1 MTGAIALVGLTAPHS
16 KGWLTTLRHL
26 PECERLLVSDPDG
39 LGRDGL
45 ASPEESPD
53 ESAVEWIDS
62 IDDLLEGDQRPEMA
76 LLSVRN
82 DQAAELA
89 ERFLRAGIACI
100 VEKPCA
106 RSSEQIARLNEAA
119 STGGVIWAPAF
130 MNRLLPVALR
140 ARQIIAEGGVGRIVS
155 VEGRMVT
162 STVSQRDPGHWL
174 FDKSVAG
181 GGILHWLAIHTVDLV
196 RYLTGLEY
204 TSVGAHIGTLSRTG
218 IDVEDVAACS
228 FQLQGGAVGS
238 LHAGYVLRQRY
249 GDIGLTIRGD
259 LGEIDWPMWTWEG
272 RGSTLYI
279 HDEGPRSTGPGREV
293 VELTPADA
301 PGYGGATGMEFVRQ
315 FLAAA
320 CMGESAPFITNGTD
334 ALRAMQ
340 FVEAAYA
347 AADSGQQ
354 MTPG

>member
-1 MTGAIALVGLTAPHS
+1 MTASIALVGLTAPHS
-16 KGWLTTLRHL
+16 KGWLTTLQNL

-39 LGRDGL
+39 KGQDQL
-45 ASPEESPD
+45 AGGGEFVP
-53 ESAVEWIDS
+53 S
-62 IDDLLEGDQRPEMA
+62 IDDLLAGEGRPQMA

-82 DQAAELA
+82 DQAPDLG

-100 VEKPCA
+100 IEKPCA
-106 RSSEQIARLNEAA
+106 RTSVEIARLNAA
-119 STGGVIWAPAF
+119 AAAGGTFWSPAF

-140 ARQIIAEGGVGRIVS
+140 SRRVIAEGGLGRIVS

-162 STVSQRDPGHWL
+162 STVRQRDPAHWL
-174 FDKSVAG
+174 FDKQVAG
-181 GGILHWLAIHTVDLV
+181 GGILHWLAIHTVDLI

-204 TSVGAHIGTLSRTG
+204 TSVGAHTGTLSRTG
-218 IDVEDVAACS
+218 IDVEDVVACS

-279 HDEGPRSTGPGREV
+279 HDEGPRSTGTGREV
-293 VELTPADA
+293 VELTPPDA
-301 PGYGGATGMEFVRQ
+301 PGYGGSTGLEFVRR

-320 CMGESAPFITNGTD
+320 AMGESASLLTDGSD

-347 AADSGQQ
+347 SAASGQQ
-354 MTPG
+354 VVPAA